1 LKPTKGATM
10 KGTGGTASEPKD
22 EPPAAD
28 AGQVPTE
35 PGPDQPP
42 GRSLSADIFIS
53 YSRKDIAF
61 ARLLRSSLESSGLNT
76 WIDWER
82 IPVGEQWWSEISQA
96 IERCNV
102 FMFIISASSIGSS
115 VCKDEINE
123 ALKNHKRVIPVLVD
137 NVTPEAVREFIPELP
152 GLNWVVFEKDHLFR
166 LGEDAEAAPG
176 RDEDRLVA
184 LPNTPQ
190 FEQALAKLTETVH
203 TDWDWVKAHTQLQ
216 VDALRWSARGRDA
229 SYLVRGSALEDA
241 EGWLAR
247 AVGRDPQPTLLQSQ
261 FISAGR
267 LEEARRQREAARRQ
281 RRLLRVIAIAL
292 VVTVALGCVA
302 IIQRSD
308 ARREAHIAQGQ
319 ARLAESGDLAA
330 ESTNVMPGNA
340 GLGAL
345 LSLESLRLSANA
357 TARAAVFNALGQPLD
372 TILSG
377 LSSRDIVGDFRPIDG
392 VTFSPDGKILAI
404 VQDDGNVVLWDTATH
419 ARLGELGDGN
429 AIGAVAFSPDGKT
442 VAAGDNDGNVVLWDT
457 AMRTRLARF
466 SEVNPIDSLAF
477 SPDGKTLAGGDDEGL
492 VVLWDTA
499 TGTRLGQLGQ
509 LSGDAIV
516 QVAFSPDGK
525 SLVTAGSGGVVLW
538 DTATR
543 SRLGQLGSHM
553 MFFGSVAFSPNGQT
567 LATANASG
575 AALWDLATRSKLGQL
590 GLTNSSSQD
599 LSAAYSP
606 DGKILAIGDDEGNVV
621 LWDTATR
628 TQLAQIS
635 DGSTVDS
642 LAFSPDGKTLVAG
655 DYDGNVVLWDTA
667 TRTQLAQHAQFGGN
681 DPIGSVTFRPD
692 GKALA
697 VAYDNTGKVV
707 LRDTA
712 TRTQLGQLGKNMN
725 LVGVAFSPDGKT
737 LATVETAE
745 WGLVYGK
752 VVLWDT
758 ATRTQLGQL
767 GSGDQ
772 VCSVAFSPDGKTLA
786 TADFDGKVVL
796 WDAATHTKLG
806 ELSGGLRLDSVAFSP
821 DGTTLAAGND
831 EDDVV
836 LWDTAKRAKLGELS
850 GGNPNEQETFTPQGT
865 IAFSPDGKTLGAVDA
880 SGNVVLWDTATRT
893 QLGQLS
899 DGSPTESV
907 AFSPDGKTLATGDDA
922 GNVVLWDTATRT
934 QLGQLSGDV
943 QIDSVA
949 FSPDGKDLASADLDG
964 TVALVPSLYWAGNF
978 VRVQKILCAEVGA
991 NLTRAQWRQYV
1002 PNEPYRA
1009 ICPVHP

>member
-1 LKPTKGATM
+1 M

-404 VQDDGNVVLWDTATH
+404 VQDDGNVVLWDTA
-419 ARLGELGDGN
+419 
-429 AIGAVAFSPDGKT
+429 
-442 VAAGDNDGNVVLWDT
+442 
-457 AMRTRLARF
+457 MRTRLARF

-606 DGKILAIGDDEGNVV
+606 DGKILAIGDDE
-621 LWDTATR
+621 
-628 TQLAQIS
+628 
-635 DGSTVDS
+635 
-642 LAFSPDGKTLVAG
+642 
-655 DYDGNVVLWDTA
+655 GNVVLWDTA

>member
-1 LKPTKGATM
+1 M

-628 TQLAQIS
+628 TQLAQ
-635 DGSTVDS
+635 
-642 LAFSPDGKTLVAG
+642 
-655 DYDGNVVLWDTA
+655 
-667 TRTQLAQHAQFGGN
+667 HAQFGGN

-796 WDAATHTKLG
+796 WDAATHT
-806 ELSGGLRLDSVAFSP
+806 
-821 DGTTLAAGND
+821 
-831 EDDVV
+831 
-836 LWDTAKRAKLGELS
+836 KLGELS

>member
-1 LKPTKGATM
+1 M

-606 DGKILAIGDDEGNVV
+606 DGKILAIGDDEG
-621 LWDTATR
+621 
-628 TQLAQIS
+628 
-635 DGSTVDS
+635 
-642 LAFSPDGKTLVAG
+642 
-655 DYDGNVVLWDTA
+655 
-667 TRTQLAQHAQFGGN
+667 
-681 DPIGSVTFRPD
+681 
-692 GKALA
+692 
-697 VAYDNTGKVV
+697 KVV